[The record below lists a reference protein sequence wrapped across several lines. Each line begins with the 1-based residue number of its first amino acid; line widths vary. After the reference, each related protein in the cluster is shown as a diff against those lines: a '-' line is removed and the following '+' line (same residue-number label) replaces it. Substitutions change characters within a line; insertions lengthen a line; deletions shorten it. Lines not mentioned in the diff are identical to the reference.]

1 VVELVVVMVLQG
13 KMDNLV
19 EVLVVLLM
27 EELRE
32 LEIPHQYH
40 HHKEIMVGLQ
50 ILEVLLILPVVEVAL
65 AAQVQMELV
74 LLEQVVVETEQ
85 HLLFLE
91 HQ

>member
-1 VVELVVVMVLQG
+1 
-13 KMDNLV
+13 
-19 EVLVVLLM
+19 
-27 EELRE
+27 
-32 LEIPHQYH
+32 
-40 HHKEIMVGLQ
+40 
-50 ILEVLLILPVVEVAL
+50 VEVAL